1 MPDISG
7 HTKLAILLG
16 TPVEHSLSPAI
27 HNTSFR
33 QLGVDAVYLVADIA
47 SEADLA
53 DAVAGA
59 RAMGFLGLNVTM
71 PYKTSVI
78 KYLDGLSP
86 AAELMGAVNT
96 IEVRGN
102 QLIGHNTDG
111 AGLLRSVVEAGFEVA
126 GNPVTVIGAGGA
138 GSAVF
143 TQAALD
149 GALAVCLNRGSR
161 QPLQLAQVDAV
172 DHIEMRLH
180 QSEPVAAVEDVDRR
194 VACVD
199 LALALQPIIASR
211 SGHERAGCATK
222 PLLDA
227 VGPDNRVVNTF
238 DVVLPH
244 LDSSPRTPR
253 PHRVRLGKEA
263 LRAFS
268 GDQRRPI
275 IQADNQVADRCRHHI
290 PHRVSDLGGH
300 AVIPPNPPS
309 CHGQR
314 RRVVSTNT
322 DTQRPDTV
330 SVRSASDPSKVCAR
344 LLLERDPR
352 RPRVLAHLRHRRV
365 AVHIGTQ
372 CGNAGGPLVEAPSQ
386 DREPVSRSHRSHT
399 SPLSVVIGAA

>member
-149 GALAVCLNRGSR
+149 GASDISVFNVRDDFFAATEQRLAE
-161 QPLQLAQVDAV
+161 LQDRTGVPCTLYDLADEETLAERVGASTVVVDATRIGMEPFEDQSNVKAEWLHAGQAVV
-172 DHIEMRLH
+172 DTVYH
-180 QSEPVAAVEDVDRR
+180 PVETLLLT
-194 VACVD
+194 
-199 LALALQPIIASR
+199 LA
-211 SGHERAGCATK
+211 
-222 PLLDA
+222 
-227 VGPDNRVVNTF
+227 
-238 DVVLPH
+238 
-244 LDSSPRTPR
+244 
-253 PHRVRLGKEA
+253 KEA
-263 LRAFS
+263 GATPINGLGMLLWQAAIAEEVWLGQQMPVDYIREAVFS
-268 GDQRRPI
+268 
-275 IQADNQVADRCRHHI
+275 
-290 PHRVSDLGGH
+290 
-300 AVIPPNPPS
+300 
-309 CHGQR
+309 
-314 RRVVSTNT
+314 
-322 DTQRPDTV
+322 
-330 SVRSASDPSKVCAR
+330 
-344 LLLERDPR
+344 
-352 RPRVLAHLRHRRV
+352 
-365 AVHIGTQ
+365 
-372 CGNAGGPLVEAPSQ
+372 
-386 DREPVSRSHRSHT
+386 
-399 SPLSVVIGAA
+399 